1 MKTAATHTSRQTYAA
16 IQEGISKSQLDI
28 ARCIQSLS
36 KKGNMYGGGTI
47 AMVASRL
54 GMEKSSVAG
63 RMNELKK
70 LEAFHVDGE
79 RVKLEFLKVDL
90 CPNGGRKAEFWKIV
104 PAPLAPPTTHAP
116 IQTALFGQ

>member
-1 MKTAATHTSRQTYAA
+1 MKTAVTHTSRQTYAA
-16 IQEGISKSQLDI
+16 IQECISKSQLDI

-70 LEAFHVDGE
+70 LESFRLDGE
-79 RVKLEFLKVDL
+79 PVRMIFHKIDL
-90 CPNGGRKAEFWKIV
+90 CPNGGRKAEFWKVV
-104 PAPLAPPTTHAP
+104 PAPIAPITPEQ
-116 IQTALFGQ
+116 IQTALFQ